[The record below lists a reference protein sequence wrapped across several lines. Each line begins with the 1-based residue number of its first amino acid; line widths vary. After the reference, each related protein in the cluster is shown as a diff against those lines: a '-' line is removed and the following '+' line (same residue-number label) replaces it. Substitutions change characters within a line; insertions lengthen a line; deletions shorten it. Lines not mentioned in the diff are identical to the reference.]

1 MEAERA
7 ALEAACRELEARSA
21 ALAEEKLRLTARRE
35 ECESGF
41 QAGRTR
47 LAELDDAERRH
58 RQSAGELREQR
69 SGIEIARARNDSDLA
84 HLRELCSAEMNL
96 QPEEVMAL
104 EPEPLSGEALE
115 IAETELRE
123 LRARIEAMG
132 AVNMMA
138 LEEYQ
143 QCEERHGFLERERQ
157 DLLASIADTQQ
168 AIRELDAVSR
178 ERFEKAFEVINRNF
192 AESFQ
197 TLFGGGTGQL
207 RLTEPDSTGECG
219 LEMVAQ
225 PPGKRLQNVLLLSG
239 GEKALTALALLVAI
253 FRYQPSPFCI
263 LDEVDAPLDE
273 ANVTRFTRLVAQMGR
288 ETQFLIV
295 THNRRTMEMAEVLYG
310 VTMQEPG
317 VSKLVSV
324 KWKSDSAE
332 TPAPAEPAGPRAQAA
347 GAAA

>member
-1 MEAERA
+1 
-7 ALEAACRELEARSA
+7 
-21 ALAEEKLRLTARRE
+21 
-35 ECESGF
+35 
-41 QAGRTR
+41 
-47 LAELDDAERRH
+47 
-58 RQSAGELREQR
+58 
-69 SGIEIARARNDSDLA
+69 
-84 HLRELCSAEMNL
+84 
-96 QPEEVMAL
+96 
-104 EPEPLSGEALE
+104 
-115 IAETELRE
+115 
-123 LRARIEAMG
+123 
-132 AVNMMA
+132 MMA

-143 QCEERHGFLERERQ
+143 QCEERHGFLDRERK

-168 AIRELDAVSR
+168 AIRELDQVSR
-178 ERFEKAFEVINRNF
+178 ERFEKAFEIINRNF
-192 AESFQ
+192 AETFQ

-207 RLTEPDSTGECG
+207 RLTEPDSSGECG

-239 GEKALTALALLVAI
+239 GEKALTALALLVAV

-273 ANVTRFTRLVAQMGR
+273 SNVVRFTKLVAQMSQQ
-288 ETQFLIV
+288 TQFLVV

-324 KWKSDSAE
+324 KWKETQADNSA
-332 TPAPAEPAGPRAQAA
+332 PEPPRPQAA